1 MDEDRL
7 LSALEMIGGAMVSI
21 AKTMELD
28 YQKKWPSKPVPRE
41 AEVTYVKTG
50 EEELR
55 EDQGQTGEATVEDW
69 TSLGPRERAFIAG
82 ESKK

>member
-1 MDEDRL
+1 M

-28 YQKKWPSKPVPRE
+28 YNKKYPPKKIGTEPT
-41 AEVTYVKTG
+41 VTYVPTEEESLRQDQGDTG
-50 EEELR
+50 E
-55 EDQGQTGEATVEDW
+55 TTVEDW